1 MLWRTILTRRSVICI
16 YCRSDVSRVNN
27 FLSVQ
32 SNTIGTVMR
41 ALVLILETPFE
52 YKTIEFDKAYNGHPC
67 YVKKKK
73 KKKKKNTLMKD
84 LSKLVTANPRK

>member
-1 MLWRTILTRRSVICI
+1 
-16 YCRSDVSRVNN
+16 VNN

-73 KKKKKNTLMKD
+73 KNTLMKD
-84 LSKLVTANPRK
+84 LTKLATANPRK